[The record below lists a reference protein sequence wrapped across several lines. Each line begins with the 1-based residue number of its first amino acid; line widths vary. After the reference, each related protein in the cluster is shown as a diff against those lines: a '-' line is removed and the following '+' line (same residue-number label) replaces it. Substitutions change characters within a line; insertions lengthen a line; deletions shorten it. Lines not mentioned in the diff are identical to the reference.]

1 MAASV
6 WNIYNLRTDVD
17 TCNCTLGSR
26 GGGRVGEGGADTV
39 TEPALEVDSGREK
52 NPLPHWG
59 LEPASVLRLVFQ
71 SDALPTELFS

>member
-1 MAASV
+1 MLIHATAH
-6 WNIYNLRTDVD
+6 WGDVVGE
-17 TCNCTLGSR
+17 LGGE
-26 GGGRVGEGGADTV
+26 GGGEGGADTV

-52 NPLPHWG
+52 NPLPHRG